1 MRVPALTIT
10 FALLVAPSS
19 VLLAQSFSPTDAGSF
34 VDFSLRS
41 ISNVPQQNRRGAR
54 DLVAV
59 QIAAFPQNVQTSCV
73 DALIGKL
80 AISDTKTKDDV
91 AAILSNLPNQW
102 MSSHT
107 SSDAQAIYRL
117 MQTTSDVSS
126 KALLD
131 GALANA
137 KGLYKDGIRDF
148 NTSDE
153 QFKNAE
159 AKLQTMFQEYPDSRY
174 AENANF
180 YLGQYYTKAFILSS
194 PGTLAY
200 WLSQTRLMR
209 TTFAKTEPPGTRFGG
224 KRAFLCC
231 WLLFS
236 WPQWLVASNTNDART
251 SLNAG
256 QSKFADTDSVYVYQP
271 LYSRGDTASVVDRLL
286 PAKSLFLTTLQ
297 FIGGNP
303 GAALAHVDDLAAAIR
318 KSVIPMI

>member
-59 QIAAFPQNVQTSCV
+59 EIAAFPQNVQTSCV

-159 AKLQTMFQEYPDSRY
+159 AKLQTMLQEYPDSRY

-194 PGTLAY
+194 PRDPSLLAK
-200 WLSQTRLMR
+200 SN
-209 TTFAKTEPPGTRFGG
+209 TTYEDYIAKTEPPGTRFGG
-224 KRAFLCC
+224 KRTFLAAGYYFRGLNG
-231 WLLFS
+231 WL
-236 WPQWLVASNTNDART
+236 ASNTNDART
-251 SLNAG
+251 WLNAG

-271 LYSRGDTASVVDRLL
+271 FYSRGDTAAVVDRLL
-286 PAKSLFLTTLQ
+286 PAKALFLTTLQ

-303 GAALAHVDDLAAAIR
+303 GAALAHADDLAAAIR
-318 KSVIPMI
+318 NL